1 MSAGKIGEPLELPLL
16 SQASRL
22 RLTRKFS
29 IGNFRWFFNG
39 DMVLLKSPSLTR
51 SKYFLQEKLEKIDAG
66 SANCGVGIARQYDGK

>member
-1 MSAGKIGEPLELPLL
+1 MEMSAGKIGELLEIPLL

-22 RLTRKFS
+22 RLTRKMS

-51 SKYFLQEKLEKIDAG
+51 L
-66 SANCGVGIARQYDGK
+66 

>member
-1 MSAGKIGEPLELPLL
+1 MSAGKIGELFENLLL

-39 DMVLLKSPSLTR
+39 VIVKNVETPRRSLW
-51 SKYFLQEKLEKIDAG
+51 I
-66 SANCGVGIARQYDGK
+66 